1 MGMLERIDSNTITR
15 SAFANVFVPN
25 GFPKLIL
32 VDEGSEFKGELTSFC
47 ATLGIHYHV
56 VSPEAHN
63 GILCERFHKYL
74 NKVLRLMG
82 ADLETHERWVMN
94 ILFAVYAWNA
104 SPIDGTDIIR
114 SFAAK
119 ARTFRFPL
127 EVQEEENAVIR
138 IPPMEGEAAI
148 RHTETMFPLWYQQKE
163 LLKLLNDLRR
173 ERHRDL
179 KHQKRTNARIFNPGE
194 LVIVRKQRKSNAR
207 DGQPEKLALKA
218 KGPYRVLEEA
228 GQGSYWVQKLPVL
241 QGINRRK
248 GKRRR
253 EAAFRLERIPSS
265 VVIHKRLDSADT
277 RFAQLENEL
286 IRNPL
291 EQNLGF
297 FDFGRFHKAAANADH
312 AFVRV
317 NEMWDEEVE
326 TDSSDSSEE
335 EETTETNTNEPE
347 TKTTLP
353 ETEQPKEPEPRRSKR
368 RKTVITS
375 SPKTERQLKQELWET
390 IKKSKDKL
398 FFIARRKAGQ
408 ELGEWFTVQ
417 VDEEETNDTKARK
430 YGEYHVRY
438 YIKNYTESKKR
449 LTRNCQFW
457 PLLHELEP
465 TGWLG
470 PMIQVRPN
478 KVEEWLETKAEKY
491 IWYQDTINLATDMI
505 YGPFDFD
512 KEKMHH
518 IPETAWKELL
528 DKAEEYQIDAT
539 DVNEVKQLH
548 DQKRKK

>member
-1 MGMLERIDSNTITR
+1 VHEELLSD
-15 SAFANVFVPN
+15 VVPN

-32 VDEGSEFKGELTSFC
+32 VDEGSEFKGELVTFC
-47 ATLGIHYHV
+47 ETLGIHYHV

-127 EVQEEENAVIR
+127 EVQEADNAVIR

-148 RHTETMFPLWYQQKE
+148 QHVETMFPLWYQQKE

-173 ERHRDL
+173 ERHRDI
-179 KHQKRTNARIFNPGE
+179 KNKRVQVRNFNPGD
-194 LVIVRKQRKSNAR
+194 LVLVRKQRKSNAR

-218 KGPYRVLEEA
+218 KGPYRVIEQA
-228 GQGSYWVQKLPVL
+228 DTGSYWVQKLPAL
-241 QGINRRK
+241 QGIDKRKGTRRK
-248 GKRRR
+248 

-286 IRNPL
+286 VRNPL

-297 FDFGRFHKAAANADH
+297 FDFGRFHQAAATADH

-326 TDSSDSSEE
+326 TDSSESSAEE
-335 EETTETNTNEPE
+335 ENENNITPVTTDQTQEEEQGRERRQNKRQ
-347 TKTTLP
+347 KTMTIS
-353 ETEQPKEPEPRRSKR
+353 Q
-368 RKTVITS
+368 
-375 SPKTERQLKQELWET
+375 PKTEKELRKELWEKT
-390 IKKSKDKL
+390 KASKNKL
-398 FFIARRKAGQ
+398 FFIARRTAGR
-408 ELGEWFTVQ
+408 ELGEWFLVQ
-417 VDEEETNDTKARK
+417 VDKEETNETKAKR

-438 YIKNYTESKKR
+438 FIKNYAESKKR

-457 PLLHELEP
+457 PLIHELEP
-465 TGWLG
+465 RGWLG
-470 PMIQVRPN
+470 PMIQVRLT
-478 KVEEWLETKAEKY
+478 KVEEWLERKAARY
-491 IWYQDTINLATDMI
+491 IWYQDTLNLANDMVT
-505 YGPFDFD
+505 GPFEFD
-512 KEKMHH
+512 KERMNH
-518 IPETAWKELL
+518 IPEEEWKKLL
-528 DKAEEYQIDAT
+528 GKAEEYQIDAT
-539 DVNEVKQLH
+539 DVNEVQQLSDH
-548 DQKRKK
+548 KRRK